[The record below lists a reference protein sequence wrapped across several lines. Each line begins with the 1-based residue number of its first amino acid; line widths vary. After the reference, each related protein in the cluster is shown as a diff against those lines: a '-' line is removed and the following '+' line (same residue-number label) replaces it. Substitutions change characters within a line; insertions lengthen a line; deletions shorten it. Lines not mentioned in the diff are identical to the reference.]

1 MRKYLLTV
9 FLLLGIAEVKAQDSI
24 RTLNAEQLLNII
36 RTHHPVVRQSAILV
50 EKSRAEITQA
60 RAAFDPVFN
69 SYSSRKSFNG
79 LNYYDY
85 QSPEIRIPTWY
96 GIEVYSGIEN
106 LSGNRLDPS
115 QTQGQSSY
123 AGIQVPLAKNLLI
136 DKRRAALAQA
146 KIMNQMSQ
154 VEQLSM
160 INNLLMDAMG
170 AYWHWVKTYQLYQVL
185 ENQVT
190 VNKKRIELVKQAY
203 TLGERP
209 AIDTVEAIA
218 QLQSFQLERHQ
229 QWLNFQNAALQLSAF
244 LWIDGRAEVTLSSSI
259 IPDEM
264 QENQASLL
272 SGSLKLDNLLSLAEA
287 NHPDLRKYQFKL
299 EALTVDKRLQ
309 FQELLPKV
317 DLTYNHLAKGS
328 EWFATNGIHPL
339 FEQNYQYG
347 LKIAIPLRFSQGR
360 GAYRE
365 ARLKIEETRL
375 EQSLGQQKVELKVR
389 SYFNEMQTLKDQ
401 VQLQLENYRNYQEL
415 LKAEEIR
422 FMNGESSIFLINARE
437 SKALEA
443 KEKLIDLQT
452 KYFKSIYALQW
463 SAGLLN

>member
-1 MRKYLLTV
+1 MRKYLLAAY
-9 FLLLGIAEVKAQDSI
+9 LLLRVANVSAQDSL

-36 RTHHPVVRQSAILV
+36 RAHHPVVRQSVILV
-50 EKSRAEITQA
+50 EKSKTEITQA

-85 QSPEIRIPTWY
+85 QSPEIRVPTWY

-123 AGIQVPLAKNLLI
+123 FGIQVPLAKNLLI

-154 VEQLSM
+154 AEQSLM
-160 INNLLMDAMG
+160 INNLLMEAMG
-170 AYWHWVKTYQLYQVL
+170 AYWHWVKTYQLYQLL
-185 ENQVT
+185 ESQVAVNQ
-190 VNKKRIELVKQAY
+190 KRIELVKQAY
-203 TLGERP
+203 LLGERP

-218 QLQSFQLERHQ
+218 QLQSFQLERNQ
-229 QWLNFQNAALQLSAF
+229 QWLNFQNAALQLSLF
-244 LWIDGRAEVTLSSSI
+244 LWIEGRAEVTLSSSI

-272 SGSLKLDNLLSLAEA
+272 SGSLKLDNLLSFAEA

-299 EALTVDKRLQ
+299 ESLTVEKKLK

-317 DLTYNHLAKGS
+317 DLAYNHLAKGS
-328 EWFATNGIHPL
+328 EWFATNGINPL

-347 LKIAIPLRFSQGR
+347 LKVAIPLRFSQGR
-360 GAYRE
+360 GAYKE

-375 EQSLGQQKVELKVR
+375 EQILGQQKVALKVR

-401 VQLQLENYRNYQEL
+401 VQLQSANYKNYQEL
-415 LKAEEIR
+415 LKAEEMK

-443 KEKLIDLQT
+443 REKLIDLQT